1 MLRLRKRHCFRFG
14 FVGYGCGFAQRAR
27 AGAQCACFGR
37 DRNGP
42 YVFHVGRRERC
53 RWRKT
58 DIFVHAIPT
67 RKPAGANPH
76 VVAGLLTRPACNA
89 FPAVVGQWQR
99 VLRGS
104 PFRSGDSQQRVL
116 FRIPYC
122 PVRPADGNHDDAK
135 IVFFRFVGAF
145 RVQKNAKKAPD
156 PPDAGSGT

>member
-14 FVGYGCGFAQRAR
+14 FVGYGCGFTQRAR

-67 RKPAGANPH
+67 RKPAGANPY
-76 VVAGLLTRPACNA
+76 VVAGLLTHPARNA

-116 FRIPYC
+116 FRIFTGFPFH
-122 PVRPADGNHDDAK
+122 PERNNLFRNHYICKDK
-135 IVFFRFVGAF
+135 SFFYVLSFLPF
-145 RVQKNAKKAPD
+145 I
-156 PPDAGSGT
+156 